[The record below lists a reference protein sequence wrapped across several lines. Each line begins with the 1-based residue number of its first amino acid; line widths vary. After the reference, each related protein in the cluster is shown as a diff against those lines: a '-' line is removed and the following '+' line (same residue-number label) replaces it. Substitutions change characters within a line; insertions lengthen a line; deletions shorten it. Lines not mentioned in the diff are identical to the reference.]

1 MPEASS
7 FGVTSGQGLPV
18 AEAPARAST
27 GTPRAAM
34 APQKGAT
41 PEQVETLDE
50 ALTRWAALLQVT
62 CADRLAALGLDVA
75 TGPGTGASGGLGAA
89 LAAVCGAR

>member
-1 MPEASS
+1 MTGLEMPEASS
-7 FGVTSGQGLPV
+7 FGVTSGQWLPV

-41 PEQVETLDE
+41 PDAVE
-50 ALTRWAALLQVT
+50 ALDKALAHFAA
-62 CADRLAALGLDVA
+62 CARAATVGIS
-75 TGPGTGASGGLGAA
+75 ASG
-89 LAAVCGAR
+89 